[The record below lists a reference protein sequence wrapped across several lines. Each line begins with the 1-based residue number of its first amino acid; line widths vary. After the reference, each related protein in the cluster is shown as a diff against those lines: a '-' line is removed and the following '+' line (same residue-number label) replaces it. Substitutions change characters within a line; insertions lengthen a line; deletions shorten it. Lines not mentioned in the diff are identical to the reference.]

1 MNKKTM
7 LKNIATG
14 EVVFVEVNRNGA
26 VTVTIDVN
34 HPTKEPTTNVYNEEF
49 TLEDVV
55 HQFVTSGW
63 VDVTDK
69 HAVFKHEVTVEVP
82 MDIKKAIKD
91 YSLASKEESAAK
103 TKKDKIKKRIQEFME
118 KHGLDHVEGVDGFE
132 AKLTD
137 TVKTGSTNTFT
148 TYDVREVQHI
158 LPSHLFNKVA
168 VLKIDAT
175 KLRDLMKEKNMKA
188 ETKDKLEEAKI
199 YHGASTRFT
208 VKQN

>member
-118 KHGLDHVEGVDGFE
+118 LHNLDSVQGVDGFE
-132 AKLTD
+132 AKLSQTE
-137 TVKTGSTNTFT
+137 KTGSTNNFT
-148 TYDVREVQHI
+148 TYDMKAVKEI
-158 LPSHLFNKVA
+158 LPTHQFNRVVKLNV
-168 VLKIDAT
+168 DAT
-175 KLRDLMKEKNMKA
+175 KLRELMKESNMKK
-188 ETKDKLEEAKI
+188 EVKDRLEDAKI
-199 YHGASTRFT
+199 YHGASSRFT

>member
-69 HAVFKHEVTVEVP
+69 HAVFKSDEVKVP
-82 MDIKKAIKD
+82 MDIQKAIKD
-91 YSLASKEESAAK
+91 YSLAAKEESAAK
-103 TKKDKIKKRIQEFME
+103 AKKEKIKKTYPEF
-118 KHGLDHVEGVDGFE
+118 HGV
-132 AKLTD
+132 TQP
-137 TVKTGSTNTFT
+137 
-148 TYDVREVQHI
+148 R
-158 LPSHLFNKVA
+158 
-168 VLKIDAT
+168 
-175 KLRDLMKEKNMKA
+175 
-188 ETKDKLEEAKI
+188 
-199 YHGASTRFT
+199 
-208 VKQN
+208 

>member
-69 HAVFKHEVTVEVP
+69 HAVFKSDEVKVP
-82 MDIKKAIKD
+82 MDIQKAIKD
-91 YSLASKEESAAK
+91 YSLAAKEESAAK
-103 TKKDKIKKRIQEFME
+103 AKKEKIKKRIQNFME
-118 KHGLDHVEGVDGFE
+118 LHNLDSVMGVDGFE
-132 AKLTD
+132 AKLSQTE
-137 TVKTGSTNTFT
+137 KTGSTNNFT
-148 TYDVREVQHI
+148 TYDMKAVRDI
-158 LPSHLFNKVA
+158 LATHNFNKVVA
-168 VLKIDAT
+168 LKVDAT
-175 KLRDLMKEKNMKA
+175 KLRALMKESNMSADIK
-188 ETKDKLEEAKI
+188 ERIESAKV